1 MLNPKIK
8 INKRD
13 ALKKLTKIPG
23 LLTRFGYGKIG
34 DLAQTVSDNGYYKER
49 VKAYE
54 KEHGLDRQMIKKIEE
69 GLGETEKDRSQ
80 ISREYKW
87 VRNKVDGYINPTID
101 QKIVESIK
109 EGKSSIKQIINQAKR
124 DQAIYHRRL
133 KAGHK
138 DYARNLQ
145 KGRFAIM
152 AERKASALDKALT
165 SGTGEIQRR
174 KALGLS
180 YGGGGVSALS
190 GDPEKTASLTTQGGS
205 ATAVNTEAHGVAAAI
220 GSKQEKTRGNPG
232 SMPSPLGGKL
242 SPFAGG
248 GVPPIGFSKK
258 F

>member
-13 ALKKLTKIPG
+13 AMKKLTKIPG

-34 DLAQTVSDNGYYKER
+34 ELAQTVSDNGYYKER

-54 KEHGLDRQMIKKIEE
+54 KQHGLDRLMIKKIED

-87 VRNKVDGYINPTID
+87 VRDKVDGYLNPTID

-145 KGRFAIM
+145 KGRFAII

-180 YGGGGVSALS
+180 YGGSKVSALA
-190 GDPEKTASLTTQGGS
+190 GDPDKTTGLTGGR
-205 ATAVNTEAHGVAAAI
+205 ATAVNTEAHGVAAAF
-220 GSKQEKTRGNPG
+220 GSRQAPTGGAGRPG
-232 SMPSPLGGKL
+232 GIPNPLGSGL
-242 SPFAGG
+242 PRRTG
-248 GVPPIGFSKK
+248 IC
-258 F
+258 